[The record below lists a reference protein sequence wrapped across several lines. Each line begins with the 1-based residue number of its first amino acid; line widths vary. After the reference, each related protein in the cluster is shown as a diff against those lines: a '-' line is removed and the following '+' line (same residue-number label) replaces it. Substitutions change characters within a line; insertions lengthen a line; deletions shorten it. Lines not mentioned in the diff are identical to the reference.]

1 VITLEKVKAYV
12 DLTRIQFFFVWPL
25 LFLSGLFLSFQMHG
39 GFDWLLVAK
48 AAAIALLGF
57 EAGFVLND
65 YVDRDSDALD
75 VEHDKLTK
83 YWRLF
88 GGRPLPMGRV
98 STRGALALFVV
109 LAAAAAA
116 LILTLPPP
124 HSYWVLGIM
133 VYSYAVEVFYQL
145 KKRGQGLPLAQ
156 LIGRTDFSLFPVAG
170 YLVNGQPDAVP
181 LLYFLF
187 FYPYA
192 QAHLGMN
199 DLVDVANDEAR
210 GLKTIPLLYGLRG
223 TGYWVLGFTVL
234 HFIGAVL
241 FTSVL
246 RPAAVLGVAVGLL
259 LLLVAN
265 MAAQKRT
272 TPESALRVLPLF
284 HVAMLVYTSSII
296 LSYFL

>member
-1 VITLEKVKAYV
+1 METIKAYV

-25 LFLSGLFLSFQMHG
+25 LFLSGLFLSFPAYG

-65 YVDRDSDALD
+65 YVDRDLDAKD

-83 YWRLF
+83 YWRVF
-88 GGRPLPMGRV
+88 GRRPLASGLVPARN
-98 STRGALALFVV
+98 ALMLFVV
-109 LAAAAAA
+109 LAAAAGA

-124 HSYWVLGIM
+124 HSYWVLAIM
-133 VYSYAVEVFYQL
+133 AYSYVVEVFYQL
-145 KKRGQGLPLAQ
+145 KKRRQGFPLAQ

-170 YLVNGQPDAVP
+170 YLVNGQPDVVP

-199 DLVDVANDEAR
+199 DLIDVANDEAR
-210 GLKTIPLLYGLRG
+210 GLKTIPVLYGLRR
-223 TGYWVLGFTVL
+223 TGQWVLGFTALHVVGALAFATVL
-234 HFIGAVL
+234 K
-241 FTSVL
+241 
-246 RPAAVLGVAVGLL
+246 PAAIVGVAVGLIL
-259 LLLVAN
+259 LIAANVAV
-265 MAAQKRT
+265 QRRP
-272 TPESALRVLPLF
+272 TPESALRVLPMF
-284 HVAMLVYTSSII
+284 HVAMLIYTASII
-296 LSYFL
+296 LSHFL

>member
-1 VITLEKVKAYV
+1 MQTLKAYI

-25 LFLSGLFLSFQMHG
+25 LFLSGLFLSFQVYG

-65 YVDRDSDALD
+65 IVDRDHDAKD

-83 YWRLF
+83 YWRVF
-88 GGRPLPMGRV
+88 GGRPLPTGRV
-98 STRGALALFVV
+98 SLRGAYILFAVF
-109 LAAAAAA
+109 AAAAAA

-124 HSYWVLGIM
+124 HSYWVLAIM
-133 VYSYAVEVFYQL
+133 AYSYIVEVFYQL
-145 KKRGQGLPLAQ
+145 RKRGQRLPLAQ

-170 YLVNGQPDAVP
+170 YLVNGQPDMVP

-199 DLVDVANDEAR
+199 DLIDVANDEAR
-210 GLKTIPLLYGLRG
+210 GMATPATLYGLDG
-223 TGYWVLGFTVL
+223 TKTWILGFTAL
-234 HFIGAVL
+234 HFIGAVF

-246 RPAAVLGVAVGLL
+246 RPAAVIGVGVGLL
-259 LLLVAN
+259 LLFVAN
-265 MAAQKRT
+265 MEVQKKA
-272 TPESALRVLPLF
+272 TPESALKVLPLF
-284 HVAMLVYTSSII
+284 HAAMLVYTASII

>member
-1 VITLEKVKAYV
+1 MQTLKAYV

-25 LFLSGLFLSFQMHG
+25 LFLSGLFLSFQTYG

-48 AAAIALLGF
+48 AVAIALLGF

-65 YVDRDSDALD
+65 IIDKDSDSLD

-88 GGRPLPMGRV
+88 GGRPIPTGVV
-98 STRGALALFVV
+98 SLKGAVTLFIL
-109 LAAAAAA
+109 LAASTIA
-116 LILTLPPP
+116 LILTLPAP
-124 HSYWVLGIM
+124 HSWWVLVIM
-133 VYSYAVEVFYQL
+133 GYSFVVEVFYQIR
-145 KKRGQGLPLAQ
+145 KKGQKLPLAQ

-170 YLVNGQPDAVP
+170 YLVSGQPDMVP
-181 LLYFLF
+181 ALYFLF

-199 DLVDVANDEAR
+199 DLIDVANDEVR
-210 GLKTIPLLYGLRG
+210 MMKTPATLYGLKG
-223 TGYWVLGFTVL
+223 TGYWVLGFTIL
-234 HFIGAVL
+234 HFIAAVF

-246 RPAAVLGVAVGLL
+246 RPAAIIGVGVGLL
-259 LLLVAN
+259 ILFAAN
-265 MAAQKRT
+265 IAVQRDT
-272 TPESALRVLPLF
+272 TPASALKVLPLF
-284 HVAMLVYTSSII
+284 HVAMLVYTTSII

>member
-1 VITLEKVKAYV
+1 MEKVKAYV

-25 LFLSGLFLSFQMHG
+25 LFLSGLFLSFQVHG

-109 LAAAAAA
+109 LATAAAA

-223 TGYWVLGFTVL
+223 TGCWVLGFTVL

-241 FTSVL
+241 FTVVL

-265 MAAQKRT
+265 MAVQKRT

-284 HVAMLVYTSSII
+284 HVAMLVYTASII

>member
-1 VITLEKVKAYV
+1 MQTLKAYI

-25 LFLSGLFLSFQMHG
+25 LFLSGLFLSFQTYG

-65 YVDRDSDALD
+65 IVDRGPDSSD

-83 YWRLF
+83 YWRVF
-88 GGRPLPMGRV
+88 GGRPLPAGRV
-98 STRGALALFVV
+98 SLRGAVILFVV
-109 LAAAAAA
+109 LAASAAA
-116 LILTLPPP
+116 LILTLPSPN
-124 HSYWVLGIM
+124 SWWVLAIM
-133 VYSYAVEVFYQL
+133 AYSYVVEIFYQIR
-145 KKRGQGLPLAQ
+145 KRNQRLPLAQ

-170 YLVNGQPDAVP
+170 YLVNGQPDIVP
-181 LLYFLF
+181 VLYFLF

-199 DLVDVANDEAR
+199 DLIDVANDEAR
-210 GLKTIPLLYGLRG
+210 GMKTPATLYGLRG

-234 HFIGAVL
+234 HFVAAVF

-246 RPAAVLGVAVGLL
+246 RPAAVVGVGVGLL
-259 LLLVAN
+259 LIFAAN
-265 MAAQKRT
+265 IAVQRET
-272 TPESALRVLPLF
+272 TPASALKVLPLF
-284 HVAMLVYTSSII
+284 HVAMLVYTVSII
-296 LSYFL
+296 LSHFL

>member
-1 VITLEKVKAYV
+1 METIKAYV

-25 LFLSGLFLSFQMHG
+25 LFLSGLFLSFPAYG

-65 YVDRDSDALD
+65 YVDRDLDAKD

-83 YWRLF
+83 YWRVF
-88 GGRPLPMGRV
+88 GRRPLASGLVPARN
-98 STRGALALFVV
+98 ALMLFVV
-109 LAAAAAA
+109 LAAAAGA

-124 HSYWVLGIM
+124 HSYWVLAIM
-133 VYSYAVEVFYQL
+133 AYSYAVEVFYQL
-145 KKRGQGLPLAQ
+145 KKRRQGFPLAQ

-170 YLVNGQPDAVP
+170 YLVNGQPDVIP

-199 DLVDVANDEAR
+199 DLIDVANDEAR
-210 GLKTIPLLYGLRG
+210 GLKTIPVLYGLRR
-223 TGYWVLGFTVL
+223 TGLWVLGFTALHVVGALAFATVL
-234 HFIGAVL
+234 K
-241 FTSVL
+241 
-246 RPAAVLGVAVGLL
+246 PAAIVGVAVGLIL
-259 LLLVAN
+259 LIAAN
-265 MAAQKRT
+265 IAVQRRP
-272 TPESALRVLPLF
+272 TPESALRVLPMF
-284 HVAMLVYTSSII
+284 HVAMLIYTASLI
-296 LSYFL
+296 LSHFV

>member
-1 VITLEKVKAYV
+1 LQTLKSYI

-25 LFLSGLFLSFQMHG
+25 LFLSGLFLSFPTYG

-48 AAAIALLGF
+48 SAAIALLGF

-65 YVDRDSDALD
+65 YVDRDLDAKD

-83 YWRLF
+83 YWRVFGRRPIAAGKVPARNALILF
-88 GGRPLPMGRV
+88 IV
-98 STRGALALFVV
+98 F
-109 LAAAAAA
+109 AAAAAA
-116 LILTLPPP
+116 LILTLPSP
-124 HSYWVLGIM
+124 HSYWVLAIM
-133 VYSYAVEVFYQL
+133 AYSYVVEVFYQL
-145 KKRGQGLPLAQ
+145 KKRGQGFPLAQ
-156 LIGRTDFSLFPVAG
+156 LIGRTDFGLFPVAG
-170 YLVNGQPDAVP
+170 YLVNGQPDVVP

-199 DLVDVANDEAR
+199 DLIDVANDEVR
-210 GLKTIPLLYGLRG
+210 GLKTIPVLYGLRG

-234 HFIGAVL
+234 HVVGAL
-241 FTSVL
+241 AFASVL
-246 RPAAVLGVAVGLL
+246 KPTAIIGVAIGLV

-265 MAAQKRT
+265 IAVQKRT

-284 HVAMLVYTSSII
+284 HAAMLVYTASII
-296 LSYFL
+296 LGYFL

>member
-1 VITLEKVKAYV
+1 MQTLKAYI

-25 LFLSGLFLSFQMHG
+25 LFLSGLFLSFQVYG

-65 YVDRDSDALD
+65 IVDRDHDAKD

-83 YWRLF
+83 YWRVF
-88 GGRPLPMGRV
+88 GGRPLPTGRV
-98 STRGALALFVV
+98 SLRGAYILFAVFAV
-109 LAAAAAA
+109 AATA
-116 LILTLPPP
+116 LILTLPSP
-124 HSYWVLGIM
+124 HSYWVLAIM
-133 VYSYAVEVFYQL
+133 AYSYIVEVFYQFR
-145 KKRGQGLPLAQ
+145 KRGQRLPLAQ

-170 YLVNGQPDAVP
+170 YLVNGQPDLIP

-199 DLVDVANDEAR
+199 DLIDVANDEAR
-210 GLKTIPLLYGLRG
+210 GMATPATLYGLNG
-223 TGYWVLGFTVL
+223 TKIWILSFTVL
-234 HFIGAVL
+234 HFIGAVF

-246 RPAAVLGVAVGLL
+246 RPAAVIGVGVGLL
-259 LLLVAN
+259 LLLIAN
-265 MAAQKRT
+265 MAVQKKA
-272 TPESALRVLPLF
+272 TPESALKVLPLF
-284 HVAMLVYTSSII
+284 HAAMLVYTASII
-296 LSYFL
+296 LSHFL

>member
-1 VITLEKVKAYV
+1 MQTLKAYI

-25 LFLSGLFLSFQMHG
+25 LFLSGLFLSFQTYG

-65 YVDRDSDALD
+65 IMDRDYDARDVDRD
-75 VEHDKLTK
+75 KLTR
-83 YWRLF
+83 YWRVF
-88 GGRPLPMGRV
+88 GDRPLP
-98 STRGALALFVV
+98 SGAVPLNAAVALFVV
-109 LAAAAAA
+109 FAASAAA

-124 HSYWVLGIM
+124 HSYWVLAIM
-133 VYSYAVEVFYQL
+133 AYSYLVEVFYQIR
-145 KKRGQGLPLAQ
+145 KRNQRLPLAQ

-210 GLKTIPLLYGLRG
+210 GMKTPTTLYGLRG

-234 HFIGAVL
+234 HFLGAVL
-241 FTSVL
+241 FTSIL
-246 RPAAVLGVAVGLL
+246 RPTALIGVGVGLV

-265 MAAQKRT
+265 FAVQKAT
-272 TPESALRVLPLF
+272 TPESALKVLPLF
-284 HVAMLVYTSSII
+284 HVAMLVYTASII
-296 LSYFL
+296 ASHWF

>member
-1 VITLEKVKAYV
+1 METIKAYV

-25 LFLSGLFLSFQMHG
+25 LFLSGLFLSFPAYG

-65 YVDRDSDALD
+65 YVDRDLDAKD

-83 YWRLF
+83 YWRVF
-88 GGRPLPMGRV
+88 GRRPLASGLVPARN
-98 STRGALALFVV
+98 ALMLFVV
-109 LAAAAAA
+109 LAAAAGA

-124 HSYWVLGIM
+124 HSYWVLAIM
-133 VYSYAVEVFYQL
+133 AYSYVVEVFYQL
-145 KKRGQGLPLAQ
+145 KKRRQGFPLAQ

-170 YLVNGQPDAVP
+170 YLVNGQPDVVP

-199 DLVDVANDEAR
+199 DLIDVANDEAR
-210 GLKTIPLLYGLRG
+210 GLKTIPVLYGLRR
-223 TGYWVLGFTVL
+223 TGQWVLGFTALHVVGALAFATVL
-234 HFIGAVL
+234 K
-241 FTSVL
+241 
-246 RPAAVLGVAVGLL
+246 PAAIVGVAVGLIL
-259 LLLVAN
+259 LIAANVAV
-265 MAAQKRT
+265 QRRP
-272 TPESALRVLPLF
+272 TPESALRVLPMF
-284 HVAMLVYTSSII
+284 HVAMLIYTTSII
-296 LSYFL
+296 LSHFL